1 MNILHFKTG
10 KELEN
15 DLANKIANQLNIA
28 IQKNG
33 KAFLLVSGGT
43 SPIGIFQ
50 QLSLKNI
57 DWQKITIGLVDE
69 RFVPNDNAASNER
82 LVKENLMIN
91 EAKNATFIPMV
102 YTLENESENLNL
114 ANQQY
119 NIFHSRT
126 DVSILGMGEDGHT
139 ASLFPNEI
147 SSEKN
152 LLSDSICLIS
162 TTSPNAPTQRISC
175 SKSLILKSNSIYLM
189 LIGERKKLILQQALS
204 NKLPIA
210 YFIEAENKKTEI
222 YYSEKK

>member
-15 DLANKIANQLNIA
+15 DLANKIANQLGIA

-43 SPIGIFQ
+43 SPIEMFQ
-50 QLSLKNI
+50 LLSLKNI

-69 RFVPNDNAASNER
+69 RFVANDNAASNER

-102 YTLENESENLNL
+102 YTTENESENLNL

-119 NIFHSRT
+119 KIFHST
-126 DVSILGMGEDGHT
+126 IDVCILGMGEDGHT

-162 TTSPNAPTQRISC
+162 TISPNAPTQRISC

-189 LIGERKKLILQQALS
+189 LIGEHKKLILQQAS
-204 NKLPIA
+204 SKKLPIA